1 MTPLEQLA
9 EHSGVVFPALFG
21 ARARTERKLPLMRGR
36 LEGVDV
42 DADTSVML
50 FGSWGRKE
58 LTEHSDDDWLILVNG
73 SEREGVRPSVDEI
86 GGLIGVDDR
95 KPGAQGVFGETVF
108 CDHVVERIG
117 LDADDNRNL
126 TRRILLLLESQP
138 IANDSVHRACL
149 ERVLDGYLDHS
160 IKPYKPPRFLLND
173 VIRYWRT
180 ICVDFVGKERQGT
193 GEKWALRNL
202 KLQTSRKVLF
212 AGGLLPILLCH
223 RHDAGDMRS
232 FLLEQLS
239 MPPVDR
245 LAAAFI
251 ANDAVDAGTG
261 LRAPKWRTRT
271 FTARDTDSPVNSRTA
286 YWRSCSRQRW
296 IRSFAST
303 GSSRPTGGAARH
315 SSGCCLLRRERHRCF
330 AVGRRRGSVRIAR
343 RPLGRGRHQFGHQSE
358 RY

>member
-251 ANDAVDAGTG
+251 ANDAVDAGARALGAYDRWVAMLNDAAVREELNRLARSEVANSDVYGEGHRLAGELENG
-261 LRAPKWRTRT
+261 LLALL
-271 FTARDTDSPVNSRTA
+271 FETALDPLV
-286 YWRSCSRQRW
+286 
-296 IRSFAST
+296 
-303 GSSRPTGGAARH
+303 
-315 SSGCCLLRRERHRCF
+315 REYGIF
-330 AVGRRRGSVRIAR
+330 
-343 RPLGRGRHQFGHQSE
+343 
-358 RY
+358 